1 MLSDSNKVDLLI
13 AILQNYP
20 KDALK
25 TEFNIAAA
33 FESNLI
39 THYFIKED
47 ISFPKHFE
55 NVSVLTQ
62 YTFAK
67 AHTVRTTHVCVC
79 LLEKR
84 RKTQK
89 EYLLR
94 KSPIFS
100 KVQIFDAPSVLPH
113 N

>member
-25 TEFNIAAA
+25 REFNIAAA

-67 AHTVRTTHVCVC
+67 AHTVRTAHVCVFVR
-79 LLEKR
+79 EKEKDAER
-84 RKTQK
+84 VPAAQK
-89 EYLLR
+89 PDLQQ
-94 KSPIFS
+94 SADF
-100 KVQIFDAPSVLPH
+100 
-113 N
+113 